1 MCLAIPSKIT
11 QIKNNMATIDVDGVQ
26 REASLLLLE
35 DAGVGD
41 FVIVH
46 AGFAIQKIDEAAA
59 IETLKFLKEAVALVV
74 NGFCKEVLQALPMEF
89 AMEAQQLVA
98 ISLEGSVG

>member
-11 QIKNNMATIDVDGVQ
+11 QIKNNMATIDVDGVK

-35 DAGVGD
+35 DARVGEY
-41 FVIVH
+41 VIVH

-59 IETLKFLKEAVALVV
+59 METLKFLKEAA
-74 NGFCKEVLQALPMEF
+74 AF
-89 AMEAQQLVA
+89 A
-98 ISLEGSVG
+98 EGAGGEPE

>member
-11 QIKNNMATIDVDGVQ
+11 QIKNYMATIDVDGVQ

-59 IETLKFLKEAVALVV
+59 METLKFLKEAAALVDGDGTRMT
-74 NGFCKEVLQALPMEF
+74 NDE
-89 AMEAQQLVA
+89 
-98 ISLEGSVG
+98 